1 MFVYTTK
8 IDDVHAVRIGYAIIN
23 VGAGL
28 VLALFIHTALMF
40 PFSVSSSAGWSNLSF

>member
-28 VLALFIHTALMF
+28 VLALFIHTALI
-40 PFSVSSSAGWSNLSF
+40 SVSSSAGWSNLSF